1 MFNFF
6 FGSDSRSIQYL
17 NIVKNNNDQLRV
29 ITLPPNVSG
38 RGRKL
43 KQNPVEIFCLQNN
56 IPYDYFD
63 PDSVYKNMS
72 NALCVSF
79 GKIFSESFIN
89 NNGPIYNIHLSLLP
103 AYRGP
108 SPVETSI
115 LMGEKLA
122 GYSIFKIDK
131 NIDAGNIVYQDT
143 FNIHQDTYASDVYEK
158 VLILFNKSY
167 DHICGQLKKEIIVS
181 NNNHSNTKKF
191 IKNDYNILGQDI
203 LTAKKMI
210 RAFNVIGPAFIKHN
224 DRLFKIHEYTENENG
239 FPIELSDGTLYPSII
254 TPEGKNKMNIDDYL
268 RGQL

>member
-6 FGSDSRSIQYL
+6 FGSDSRSVEYL
-17 NIVKNNNDQLRV
+17 NIVRNNADELKV
-29 ITLPPNVSG
+29 ITLPPNISG

-43 KQNPVEIFCLQNN
+43 KPNPVEEFCLQNKHLLN
-56 IPYDYFD
+56 KPYLMHL
-63 PDSVYKNMS
+63 YKNMS

-158 VLILFNKSY
+158 VLIL
-167 DHICGQLKKEIIVS
+167 
-181 NNNHSNTKKF
+181 
-191 IKNDYNILGQDI
+191 
-203 LTAKKMI
+203 
-210 RAFNVIGPAFIKHN
+210 
-224 DRLFKIHEYTENENG
+224 
-239 FPIELSDGTLYPSII
+239 
-254 TPEGKNKMNIDDYL
+254 
-268 RGQL
+268 

>member
-1 MFNFF
+1 
-6 FGSDSRSIQYL
+6 
-17 NIVKNNNDQLRV
+17 
-29 ITLPPNVSG
+29 
-38 RGRKL
+38 
-43 KQNPVEIFCLQNN
+43 
-56 IPYDYFD
+56 
-63 PDSVYKNMS
+63 MS

-158 VLILFNKSY
+158 VLFLFNKS
-167 DHICGQLKKEIIVS
+167 
-181 NNNHSNTKKF
+181 
-191 IKNDYNILGQDI
+191 
-203 LTAKKMI
+203 
-210 RAFNVIGPAFIKHN
+210 
-224 DRLFKIHEYTENENG
+224 
-239 FPIELSDGTLYPSII
+239 
-254 TPEGKNKMNIDDYL
+254 
-268 RGQL
+268 